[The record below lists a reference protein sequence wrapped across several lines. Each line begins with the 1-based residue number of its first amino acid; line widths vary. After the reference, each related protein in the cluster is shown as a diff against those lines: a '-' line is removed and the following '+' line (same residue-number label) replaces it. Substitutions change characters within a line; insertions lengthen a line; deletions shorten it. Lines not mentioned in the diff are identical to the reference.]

1 MCCYAAAEVWRAGLS
16 RAKQD
21 IHLLFEVSWML
32 EYCCRTDKPDSRDA
46 VAAKAVKRTLGERL
60 CSTRCR
66 MDNYGTIDPEEM
78 AIVQMAMV

>member
-1 MCCYAAAEVWRAGLS
+1 MRCYAAAELWRAGLS

-21 IHLLFEVSWML
+21 THLLFEVNLKL
-32 EYCCRTDKPDSRDA
+32 EYCCITDKPDLRDA
-46 VAAKAVKRTLGERL
+46 VAARVVKRSLDEQL

-66 MDNYGTIDPEEM
+66 IDSCGAIDPEEM

>member
-1 MCCYAAAEVWRAGLS
+1 MRCYAAAELWRAGLS

-21 IHLLFEVSWML
+21 THLLFEVSWML
-32 EYCCRTDKPDSRDA
+32 EYCCMTNKPDSRDA
-46 VAAKAVKRTLGERL
+46 VAARVVKRSLDERL

-66 MDNYGTIDPEEM
+66 IDNYGAIDPEEM